1 MRGGGRGAWGLA
13 SGPTL
18 SHSCRARPE
27 ARHCSQGPLGAP
39 LVLESDVLR
48 GVHRARGGSNQS
60 PWRGQGRRNPLAL
73 LPGRTACSSTCGQ
86 RNQVNHRL
94 YSETDGCGCLRSL
107 LTWASRSL
115 PALSSVEMASL
126 QGGRQFEADLGSHQ
140 RLGMHT
146 LTLGDSASLWAVWVP
161 QPGPTVG
168 AGDLPLSPM
177 GLQQT
182 LQRKA
187 HPGMEGS
194 SARLHVRRAKQCG
207 FWNQSRS
214 TEAPAPL
221 PLLHQWC
228 KLRPEA
234 DGRGLSPRS
243 LDSELPHAV

>member
-126 QGGRQFEADLGSHQ
+126 QGGRQFEADLGSDQ

-146 LTLGDSASLWAVWVP
+146 LTLGGQCLL
-161 QPGPTVG
+161 VG
-168 AGDLPLSPM
+168 SVGTTA
-177 GLQQT
+177 
-182 LQRKA
+182 RA
-187 HPGMEGS
+187 HSWG
-194 SARLHVRRAKQCG
+194 RR
-207 FWNQSRS
+207 
-214 TEAPAPL
+214 PAPESHGAAADTAEESSPRDGGL
-221 PLLHQWC
+221 
-228 KLRPEA
+228 LRPPAREA
-234 DGRGLSPRS
+234 SKAMWVLEPVTQHRSPRS
-243 LDSELPHAV
+243 PPPPASVVQTPARSRRKRAVP